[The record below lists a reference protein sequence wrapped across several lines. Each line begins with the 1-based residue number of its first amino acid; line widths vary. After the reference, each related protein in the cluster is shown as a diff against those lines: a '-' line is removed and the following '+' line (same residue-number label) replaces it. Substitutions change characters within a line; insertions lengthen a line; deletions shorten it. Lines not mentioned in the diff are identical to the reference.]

1 MAKILKEQPNRFMN
15 ALSEKVIPQTE
26 SDEVLTLLGGFT
38 GYSLGDQE
46 SKTRNPNPK
55 TLRHFAE
62 EIAAFFQSSG
72 INMVFERN
80 PGNHHKDT
88 AERSMPETAGFWK
101 NGDERSQYFLRVVPC
116 KIQFFAT
123 LINTNKLRMDNFH
136 MLQSLIAD
144 KYGNLLTNK
153 E

>member
-1 MAKILKEQPNRFMN
+1 MN
-15 ALSEKVIPQTE
+15 T
-26 SDEVLTLLGGFT
+26 
-38 GYSLGDQE
+38 
-46 SKTRNPNPK
+46 
-55 TLRHFAE
+55 
-62 EIAAFFQSSG
+62 
-72 INMVFERN
+72 VFERN

-101 NGDERSQYFLRVVPC
+101 NGDERSQYFFESRPLQNT
-116 KIQFFAT
+116 IFAT
-123 LINTNKLRMDNFH
+123 LINTNKLRMGNFH